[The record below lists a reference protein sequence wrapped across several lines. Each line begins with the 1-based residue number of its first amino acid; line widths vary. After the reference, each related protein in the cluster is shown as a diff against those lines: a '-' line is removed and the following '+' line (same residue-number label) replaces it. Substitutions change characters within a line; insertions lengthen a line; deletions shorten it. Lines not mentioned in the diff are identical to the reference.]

1 VDERTRSESELS
13 GDFGSGR
20 REKNRPTIPA
30 RQVIMSYLEV
40 YNEKIKDLLN
50 PGSQQLE
57 LREDSSGGVR
67 VAGLSEVFAQ
77 STEEVTIIQT

>member
-1 VDERTRSESELS
+1 
-13 GDFGSGR
+13 
-20 REKNRPTIPA
+20 
-30 RQVIMSYLEV
+30 MSYLEV